1 MYMAMLK
8 VFGKKIGGDIV
19 SNKKTYMLITAFNKA
34 NAEQR
39 AELEKWINKRN
50 FNTEEKIEAVTR
62 LYNEIGCRQTCKRK
76 NGFLL

>member
-1 MYMAMLK
+1 
-8 VFGKKIGGDIV
+8 
-19 SNKKTYMLITAFNKA
+19 MLITAFNKA

-62 LYNEIGCRQTCKRK
+62 LYNEIGVDKLSKRK

>member
-1 MYMAMLK
+1 
-8 VFGKKIGGDIV
+8 
-19 SNKKTYMLITAFNKA
+19 MLITAFNKA

-62 LYNEIGCRQTCKRK
+62 LYNEIGVDNLQRK